1 VLEAFAP
8 GAAAPAS
15 DDEEEF
21 RAMPRC
27 GVGAR
32 LGRTLLL
39 LAVLLS
45 PVTTAAKLCI
55 NQFPDFGDPPV
66 DGAAVVEVVGEGPLS
81 PDAAEAAA
89 VRRIEE
95 LAGMGKRNHCEDI

>member
-1 VLEAFAP
+1 
-8 GAAAPAS
+8 
-15 DDEEEF
+15 
-21 RAMPRC
+21 MPRC
-27 GVGAR
+27 GVVAR

-81 PDAAEAAA
+81 PDGTAAEAAA

-95 LAGMGKRNHCEDI
+95 LAGMRKSNHCEDI